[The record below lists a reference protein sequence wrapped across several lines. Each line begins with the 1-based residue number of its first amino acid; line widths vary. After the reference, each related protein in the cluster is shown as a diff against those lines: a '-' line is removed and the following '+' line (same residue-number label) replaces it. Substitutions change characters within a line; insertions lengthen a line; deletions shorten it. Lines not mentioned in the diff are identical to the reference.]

1 VLRLDGLATAHLYYL
16 ARPFPRLR
24 LDSEPEASSL
34 LQELI
39 DSWPLTP
46 ALVVGYLS
54 TVLAA
59 NRLGQSL
66 SPAHGPGTNVLR
78 ALLLDPGVK
87 TAHPNWDAET
97 ESLVAALRP
106 AVGGDTDDPAA
117 ARLVSELSERSE
129 RFRHLWDRHDI
140 RVRTSGISVFK
151 HPQAGLLELHYHKM
165 AILSASGPYP
175 GAATQYLLTFQAEQ
189 GSASAD
195 RLASLAEAVA
205 GADALPE
212 RH

>member
-46 ALVVGYLS
+46 ALV
-54 TVLAA
+54 
-59 NRLGQSL
+59 
-66 SPAHGPGTNVLR
+66 
-78 ALLLDPGVK
+78 
-87 TAHPNWDAET
+87 
-97 ESLVAALRP
+97 
-106 AVGGDTDDPAA
+106 VGGDTDDPAA

-189 GSASAD
+189 GSASAH